1 MRYFQTHSQRLLRTI
16 TLGLFLL
23 LPTVIL
29 ASPPVTSLHEKDPS
43 QEETIHITIQSR
55 SFEPASTPLHV
66 GRITRLVFHNQDAE
80 LHAVVPVGLLTG
92 LHLNIRG
99 NGAPEFDTQGF
110 KRVIIPSQGTA
121 ELRFIPARTGI
132 FPYYCDMPGH
142 KMSATF
148 VVE

>member
-1 MRYFQTHSQRLLRTI
+1 MRNFPTHSRHVLRTCTI
-16 TLGLFLL
+16 GLVLL
-23 LPTVIL
+23 FSTATS
-29 ASPPVTSLHEKDPS
+29 ASPPVSSLHQSDPS
-43 QEETIHITIQSR
+43 QEETIHIAIQSR
-55 SFEPASTPLHV
+55 SFQPASTPLHV
-66 GRITRLVFHNQDAE
+66 GRITRLIFHNQDAE

-99 NGAPEFDTQGF
+99 NGAPEFDAQGF

-142 KMSATF
+142 QMSATF